1 MKNNPSF
8 FSARIN
14 KSLKNKYI
22 LDTNIELVIN
32 GIPKGFVDK
41 KGYRQNYIHVT
52 EINGVELS
60 ENIFNKIISYDTD
73 GVMLWNG
80 VRCESEPCTDEEL
93 KELEELLNHLEKVT
107 LMNNLLIKDISLNEK
122 SDYMNNVKHIFK
134 TLILSYLVKEIEK
147 LEKEEGKI
155 SN

>member
-1 MKNNPSF
+1 MEEVKHYLLVNRTITYIKDNVDKDYIWFDITRNEYYKDKEGNMKNNPSF

-22 LDTNIELVIN
+22 FDTNIEVVIK

-93 KELEELLNHLEKVT
+93 KELEELLKPFREG
-107 LMNNLLIKDISLNEK
+107 DYNE
-122 SDYMNNVKHIFK
+122 
-134 TLILSYLVKEIEK
+134 
-147 LEKEEGKI
+147 
-155 SN
+155 

>member
-1 MKNNPSF
+1 MNNF
-8 FSARIN
+8 CTKLLKTLY
-14 KSLKNKYI
+14 KSLKSKYI
-22 LDTNIELVIN
+22 LDINIEEVIK

-80 VRCESEPCTDEEL
+80 VRCESEPCADEEL
-93 KELEELLNHLEKVT
+93 KELEELLKPFREG
-107 LMNNLLIKDISLNEK
+107 DSNE
-122 SDYMNNVKHIFK
+122 YFIN
-134 TLILSYLVKEIEK
+134 
-147 LEKEEGKI
+147 
-155 SN
+155 

>member
-1 MKNNPSF
+1 MEEVKDYILVHGIISNIKDNVDKEYIWFDITRNEYYKDKEGNMKNNPSF

-22 LDTNIELVIN
+22 LNTNIEVVIK

-52 EINGVELS
+52 EINGVELN

-73 GVMLWNG
+73 GVMLWHG
-80 VRCESEPCTDEEL
+80 QRCESEPCSEEEI
-93 KELEELLNHLEKVT
+93 KELEELLKPFRGG
-107 LMNNLLIKDISLNEK
+107 DSNE
-122 SDYMNNVKHIFK
+122 
-134 TLILSYLVKEIEK
+134 
-147 LEKEEGKI
+147 
-155 SN
+155 

>member
-1 MKNNPSF
+1 MEEVKDYILVHGIISNIKDNVDKEYIWFDIARNEYYKDKEGNMKNNPSF

-22 LDTNIELVIN
+22 LDTNIEVVIK

-52 EINGVELS
+52 EIN
-60 ENIFNKIISYDTD
+60 

-93 KELEELLNHLEKVT
+93 KELEELLKPFREG
-107 LMNNLLIKDISLNEK
+107 DSNE
-122 SDYMNNVKHIFK
+122 
-134 TLILSYLVKEIEK
+134 
-147 LEKEEGKI
+147 
-155 SN
+155 

>member
-1 MKNNPSF
+1 MEEVKDYILVHGIISNIKDNVDKDYIWFDITRNEYYKDKEGNMKNNPSF

-14 KSLKNKYI
+14 KSLRNKYI
-22 LDTNIELVIN
+22 LNTNIEVVIK

-41 KGYRQNYIHVT
+41 KGYRQNYIHIT

-80 VRCESEPCTDEEL
+80 KRCESEPASPEEIAEMEAMI
-93 KELEELLNHLEKVT
+93 KEVVG
-107 LMNNLLIKDISLNEK
+107 DFNE
-122 SDYMNNVKHIFK
+122 
-134 TLILSYLVKEIEK
+134 
-147 LEKEEGKI
+147 
-155 SN
+155 

>member
-1 MKNNPSF
+1 MEEVKDYILVHGIISNIKDNVDKEYIWFDITRNEYYKDKEGNMKNNSFF

-22 LDTNIELVIN
+22 LNTNIEVVIK
-32 GIPKGFVDK
+32 GIPKGFE
-41 KGYRQNYIHVT
+41 GYRQNYIHVT
-52 EINGVELS
+52 KINGVELS

-93 KELEELLNHLEKVT
+93 KELEELLKPFREG
-107 LMNNLLIKDISLNEK
+107 DSNE
-122 SDYMNNVKHIFK
+122 
-134 TLILSYLVKEIEK
+134 
-147 LEKEEGKI
+147 
-155 SN
+155 